1 MNFVFDVCLH
11 NGPGARS
18 APSRY
23 CEPAKGFNRDINGG
37 PWLVVLPYCNAR
49 VPERIKASQ
58 PLDLTL
64 ELVPRSRFDVV
75 ELRSHFAAEH
85 EAFAPYPHCLYWS
98 SHTTA
103 GFLDRSLAARLT
115 PESVPSYLEAFRALF
130 PEGAG
135 YEHDRLDRR
144 NDLDPKQRAVEP
156 RNADSHLAFIA
167 GGLRPCVTHPNRPG
181 ESVFFVDLDGMIS
194 GKPRRRLTRLI
205 GFHNERVVRSTRI
218 EVPLSTHPIDSVN
231 LKDPRLG
238 IYQQLADFVTRAGV
252 GKGRLRID
260 LDPSERH
267 SALTIN
273 EYETL
278 LMKHDLAEVLR
289 NPLRFFAEKSRHALA
304 NPRAVPAKTLGYA
317 KYDFVRVLNK
327 SLDTLGLR
335 GSIVEKLLARTLAVP
350 AARFFRMRR
359 SVSLLISERPD
370 GSNGL
375 IEGTYQS
382 PILVQWERAPRE
394 TRLLDVSLSELR

>member
-1 MNFVFDVCLH
+1 MQGSPRCKGCVTLDFVL
-11 NGPGARS
+11 S
-18 APSRY
+18 
-23 CEPAKGFNRDINGG
+23 
-37 PWLVVLPYCNAR
+37 
-49 VPERIKASQ
+49 VPQHRTVE

-64 ELVPRSRFDVV
+64 ELVPKARFDVV

-85 EAFAPYPHCLYWS
+85 EAFAAYPNCLYWS

-103 GFLDRSLAARLT
+103 GFLDRSLAARLNADG
-115 PESVPSYLEAFRALF
+115 VPSYLETFRTIF

-135 YEHDRLDRR
+135 YEHDQLERR
-144 NDLDPKQRAVEP
+144 DDLCPEQRAIEP

-181 ESVFFVDLDGMIS
+181 ESVFFVDLDGVVE
-194 GKPRRRLTRLI
+194 GRPRRRLTRLI
-205 GFHNERVVRSTRI
+205 GFHNERVIGTTRI
-218 EVPLSTHPIDSVN
+218 EVPMSPHPIDSIN
-231 LKDPRLG
+231 LKDRRLG
-238 IYQQLADFVTRAGV
+238 IYEQLSDFVTKAGI
-252 GKGRLRID
+252 GKGRLRIV
-260 LDPSERH
+260 LDRSERH
-267 SALTIN
+267 SALTVN

-289 NPLRFFAEKSRHALA
+289 NPLRFFAEKSRHAFA

-335 GSIVEKLLARTLAVP
+335 GSIVERLLARTLAVP

-359 SVSLLISERPD
+359 SVSLLVSERPD
-370 GSNGL
+370 GTHGL

-382 PILVQWERAPRE
+382 PILVQWARAPRQ
-394 TRLLDVSLSELR
+394 TRLIDVTLTELR

>member
-1 MNFVFDVCLH
+1 VSYQRL
-11 NGPGARS
+11 A
-18 APSRY
+18 ASR
-23 CEPAKGFNRDINGG
+23 
-37 PWLVVLPYCNAR
+37 
-49 VPERIKASQ
+49 
-58 PLDLTL
+58 PLDVTL
-64 ELVPRSRFDVV
+64 ELVPRARFDVL
-75 ELRSHFAAEH
+75 ELRSHCAAAH
-85 EAFAPYPHCLYWS
+85 EAFAAYPRCLYWS

-103 GFLDRSLAARLT
+103 GFLDRSLAIRLS
-115 PESVPSYLEAFRALF
+115 PERVPDYVETFRALF

-135 YEHDRLDRR
+135 YEHDHLERR
-144 NDLDPKQRAVEP
+144 HDLDPMQRASEP

-167 GGLRPCVTHPNRPG
+167 GGLRACVTHPNRPG
-181 ESVFFVDLDGMIS
+181 ESVFFVDLDGVVE
-194 GKPRRRLTRLI
+194 GRPRRRLTRVI
-205 GFHNERVVRSTRI
+205 GFHNERIVAATEI
-218 EVPLSTHPIDSVN
+218 EVPMSVHPIDSIN

-238 IYQQLADFVTRAGV
+238 IYQQLSEFVQRAGI
-252 GKGRLRID
+252 GTGRLRVV

-304 NPRAVPAKTLGYA
+304 NPRAVPAKTLDYA

-327 SLDTLGLR
+327 SLDTFGLR
-335 GSIVEKLLARTLAVP
+335 GSIVERLLARTLAVP
-350 AARFFRMRR
+350 AARFLRMRR
-359 SVSLLISERPD
+359 SVSLLVSKRPD

-382 PILVQWERAPRE
+382 PILVQWQRAPRQ
-394 TRLLDVSLSELR
+394 TRVLDVTLTELR

>member
-1 MNFVFDVCLH
+1 MRV
-11 NGPGARS
+11 AR
-18 APSRY
+18 
-23 CEPAKGFNRDINGG
+23 EPNQNLMRSK
-37 PWLVVLPYCNAR
+37 
-49 VPERIKASQ
+49 
-58 PLDLTL
+58 PLDVTL
-64 ELVPRSRFDVV
+64 ELLPKARFDLV

-85 EAFAPYPHCLYWS
+85 EAFAAYPHCLYWS

-103 GFLDRSLAARLT
+103 GFLDRSLTARLS
-115 PESVPSYLEAFRALF
+115 PEHLPSYLEAFRALF

-135 YEHDRLDRR
+135 YEHDRLERR
-144 NDLDPKQRAVEP
+144 NDLNPRQRAVEP

-167 GGLRPCVTHPNRPG
+167 GGLRPCVTHPNRVG
-181 ESVFFVDLDGMIS
+181 ESVFFVDLDGVVE
-194 GKPRRRLTRLI
+194 GRPRRRLTRLV
-205 GFHNERVVRSTRI
+205 GFHDERVVRTTRI
-218 EVPLSTHPIDSVN
+218 EVPVSAHPIDSVN

-238 IYQQLADFVTRAGV
+238 LYDRLSELVTSAGV
-252 GKGRLRID
+252 STGRLHIV
-260 LDPSERH
+260 LDASERH
-267 SALTIN
+267 SALTVN

-278 LMKHDLAEVLR
+278 LMKYDLADVLR

-335 GSIVEKLLARTLAVP
+335 GSIVEKVLARTLAVP

-359 SVSLLISERPD
+359 SVSLLVAERED
-370 GSNGL
+370 GTHGL

-382 PILVQWERAPRE
+382 PILVQWQRAPRQ
-394 TRLLDVSLSELR
+394 TRVLEATLTEIR